1 MTPYNEHAFRSY
13 SLEPLH
19 LLKRSANPPGVY
31 RFASRAR
38 SAPIL
43 AMITD
48 WGWVGG
54 NIEGR
59 EVNDKQQFLAAVGQ
73 AFAFPDYYGRNW
85 DAFEEMINDL
95 SWIPATGYLLLY
107 DHAHRFASSQPEAW
121 QTAISI
127 LQSAAIRWQQ
137 AGVPFYVLLRHNR
150 RWNRNLPKFA
160 A

>member
-1 MTPYNEHAFRSY
+1 
-13 SLEPLH
+13 
-19 LLKRSANPPGVY
+19 
-31 RFASRAR
+31 
-38 SAPIL
+38 
-43 AMITD
+43 
-48 WGWVGG
+48 
-54 NIEGR
+54 
-59 EVNDKQQFLAAVGQ
+59 VNNKQQFLAEVGQ

-127 LQSAAIRWQQ
+127 LQSAAIRWQRE
-137 AGVPFYVLLRHNR
+137 GVPFYTLLRHNR
-150 RWNRNLPKFA
+150 HWNRNLPKFA

>member
-1 MTPYNEHAFRSY
+1 MTPPHKSATHLY
-13 SLEPLH
+13 SLAPLQ
-19 LLKRSANPPGVY
+19 LLNTATYPPGVY
-31 RFASRAR
+31 RFSSRVR

-54 NIEGR
+54 NIDGR
-59 EVNDKQQFLAAVGQ
+59 RVNDKQEFLTAIGQ
-73 AFAFPDYYGRNW
+73 AFAFHDYYGRNW

-95 SWIPATGYLLLY
+95 SWMPATGYLLLY
-107 DHAHRFASSQPEAW
+107 DHVHQFASSQPEAW

-127 LQSAAIRWQQ
+127 LQSAAIRWQHV
-137 AGVPFYVLLRHNR
+137 GVPFYTLLRHNR
-150 RWNRNLPKFA
+150 RWNRHLPKLA